1 MGSYGRHHSSSAY
14 YHWPGIE
21 SKGCSQV
28 INTAPAQGRG
38 ASQKEG
44 CMQRRVVITGL
55 GVVAANGIGKEQ
67 FWNACV
73 AGHSGIRRITRFDA
87 SSLPSQIAGEIPDFD
102 LEALG
107 LTPAEH
113 LYLDRGAQ
121 LGIAAANLAL
131 QDGGLLFDTGAVGVS
146 AKARRATIKAH
157 PATPCHTRPY
167 GHDDRMRKTLPL
179 KAEWGPLRDAM
190 GVYMGAAM
198 ASSAEGEKLW
208 VQATSRGT
216 HPACYPSDGFIPP
229 TLLLTHIPAASIA
242 THHQLHGPCMVISTG
257 CSAGAD
263 AIGQAFWAIQEG
275 RADCMLAGG
284 TDSAIT
290 NAGINVFCVLG
301 AVSTRN
307 DEPERA
313 SRPYDRDRDGFV
325 MAEGAGVVILED
337 RDLAQARGAHIY
349 AEIIGFVS
357 NSNAYHMTALPAD
370 GAPLQQLLRQ
380 ALDEAH
386 IISKQ
391 LDYINSHGSSTPSN
405 EAAETVAYKAVF
417 GEQAYHI
424 PISAT
429 KSMIG
434 HTQGAASAIE
444 AIVTAL
450 VLDRQI
456 IPPTI
461 NQEHPDP
468 QCDLDYVPNVARPS
482 DVQVALTHSS
492 GFGGVNTALVL
503 AKADWFDSRENQGGG
518 KLTPLLTPSREG

>member
-1 MGSYGRHHSSSAY
+1 
-14 YHWPGIE
+14 
-21 SKGCSQV
+21 
-28 INTAPAQGRG
+28 
-38 ASQKEG
+38 
-44 CMQRRVVITGL
+44 MQRRVVITGL
-55 GVVAANGIGKEQ
+55 GVVASNGIGKEQ

-87 SSLPSQIAGEIPDFD
+87 SPLPSQIAGEIPDFD

-107 LTPAEH
+107 LTSTEH
-113 LYLDRGAQ
+113 LHLDRGAQ

-131 QDGGLLFDTGAVGVS
+131 QDAGLLFDTCPSVGADLPVWGTGIECPSPQRSEVERIS
-146 AKARRATIKAH
+146 ILR
-157 PATPCHTRPY
+157 PA
-167 GHDDRMRKTLPL
+167 GWD
-179 KAEWGPLRDAM
+179 DAM

-198 ASSAEGEKLW
+198 ASSEEGEKLW
-208 VQATSRGT
+208 MQATNRGT
-216 HPACYPSDGFIPP
+216 HPPCYPSDGFIPP

-275 RADCMLAGG
+275 RADYMLAGG

-290 NAGINVFCVLG
+290 YAGINVFCVIG

-337 RDLAQARGAHIY
+337 RALALARGAHIY
-349 AEIIGFVS
+349 AEIIAFVS

-386 IISKQ
+386 ITSKQ
-391 LDYINSHGSSTPSN
+391 LDYINSHGSSTPAN

-444 AIVTAL
+444 TIVTAL

-492 GFGGVNTALVL
+492 GFGGVNNALVL
-503 AKADWFDSRENQGGG
+503 ARADWFDAREQWDSF
-518 KLTPLLTPSREG
+518 PPEGRKAACSEE

>member
-1 MGSYGRHHSSSAY
+1 
-14 YHWPGIE
+14 
-21 SKGCSQV
+21 
-28 INTAPAQGRG
+28 
-38 ASQKEG
+38 
-44 CMQRRVVITGL
+44 MQRRVVITGL
-55 GVVAANGIGKEQ
+55 GVVASNGIGKEQ

-87 SSLPSQIAGEIPDFD
+87 SPLPSQIAGEIPDFD

-107 LTPAEH
+107 LTSTEH
-113 LYLDRGAQ
+113 LHLDRGAQ

-131 QDGGLLFDTGAVGVS
+131 QDAGLLFDTCTVGADKSAVGTINRPLQAVEALYADKS
-146 AKARRATIKAH
+146 AVGAINR
-157 PATPCHTRPY
+157 
-167 GHDDRMRKTLPL
+167 
-179 KAEWGPLRDAM
+179 PLRDAM

-198 ASSAEGEKLW
+198 ASIEEGEKLW

-216 HPACYPSDGFIPP
+216 HLPCYPSDGFIPP

-275 RADCMLAGG
+275 RADYMLAGG

-290 NAGINVFCVLG
+290 YAGINVFCVLG

-337 RDLAQARGAHIY
+337 RALALARGAHVY
-349 AEIIGFVS
+349 AEIIAFVS

-386 IISKQ
+386 ITSKQ
-391 LDYINSHGSSTPSN
+391 LDYINSHGSSTPAN

-444 AIVTAL
+444 TIVTAL
-450 VLDRQI
+450 ALDRQI

-503 AKADWFDSRENQGGG
+503 ARADWIDSHPPGTRQGAPVHYLIPG
-518 KLTPLLTPSREG
+518 T